1 LVMFLFRIK
10 QIFEHQIKI
19 MVIIYPVL
27 TDHQTR
33 KNSVANEGTPLTVQS
48 KNDDGIKSTR
58 LEGGFLVA
66 ITSFGEQKIQ
76 SSCIKFESEE
86 NGTFLILKTQNFIG
100 SFLWNNDSELLIEDS
115 EETLEE
121 ILSHLESIKAFREPD
136 MVQFIVDQ
144 YYTNIL

>member
-1 LVMFLFRIK
+1 
-10 QIFEHQIKI
+10 

-33 KNSVANEGTPLTVQS
+33 KNSVAKSISIYNNQGTPLTVQS
-48 KNDDGIKSTR
+48 NNDDGIKSTR

-66 ITSFGEQKIQ
+66 INTFAEQKIHN
-76 SSCIKFESEE
+76 SCVKFESDH
-86 NGTFLILKTQNFIG
+86 NGTFIILKTHNFIG
-100 SFLWNNDSELLIEDS
+100 SFLWNDDSELSIEDS

-121 ILSHLESIKAFREPD
+121 ILSHLESIKAYREPD
-136 MVQFIVDQ
+136 LVQFIVEQ